1 MVEYFLAGH
10 SKTMSE
16 QISTMQHVEE
26 PTLEQVGVLRE
37 AAACGDCM
45 LAQVIPEGPQPV
57 ERTHAGAGL
66 RV

>member
-1 MVEYFLAGH
+1 
-10 SKTMSE
+10 
-16 QISTMQHVEE
+16 MQHLEE

-37 AAACGDCM
+37 AAACGDCV
-45 LAQVIPEGPQPV
+45 LEQVIPEGLQLV